1 MSSSVRPVFIA
12 ATSRTPFGTFQGS
25 LASVTAPQLGAAA
38 ISNLV
43 AKVSIISF
51 EKHASLIFRRK
62 FQQIA

>member
-43 AKVSIISF
+43 AKVRTVFFSQFISY
-51 EKHASLIFRRK
+51 ETV
-62 FQQIA
+62 

>member
-43 AKVSIISF
+43 AKVRIIFFDGTS
-51 EKHASLIFRRK
+51 S
-62 FQQIA
+62 

>member
-1 MSSSVRPVFIA
+1 MSSSFRPVFIA

-43 AKVSIISF
+43 AKVYIVNSF
-51 EKHASLIFRRK
+51 RT
-62 FQQIA
+62 